1 MGFPGGSVVK
11 HLPAS
16 AGDDSSILG
25 SPLEKEMTT
34 HPRILVKIPW
44 TEKPGRLQSMGPQ
57 RARPD
62 AAVNSSDAFMLG
74 MFISIAA
81 TTNYHK
87 FGIYIYIYITEY
99 A

>member
-25 SPLEKEMTT
+25 SPLEKEMTASQ
-34 HPRILVKIPW
+34 HSCENPRDRETW
-44 TEKPGRLQSMGPQ
+44 Q
-57 RARPD
+57 
-62 AAVNSSDAFMLG
+62 AAVHG
-74 MFISIAA
+74 A
-81 TTNYHK
+81 TK
-87 FGIYIYIYITEY
+87 SQ